1 MMTILTALILGIVQG
16 LTEFL
21 PISSSGHLVIFQHFL
36 GVKEPGIYFEVVLHL
51 GTLVSIFIV
60 FWKDI
65 VGMIKVFFTLF
76 SKYKFRTT
84 QEQRSIKLMKY
95 IILGSIPTAIIG
107 FLLAPVFEG
116 FFESVYL
123 VGWMLLIT
131 GIILWIADRT
141 AHGRKEIFRMKGLDA
156 IIIGIA
162 QGAAITPGISRSG
175 STIAAGLLLGLNRET
190 ATRYSFL
197 LSIPAVVGASI
208 FKLKDLF
215 EIGTVNISFVPLIV
229 AAVSSIVFGVIAI
242 LLVMKALKQGKLK
255 YFSYYCWLLGIFIIL
270 SQIL

>member
-1 MMTILTALILGIVQG
+1 MTILTAIILGIVQG

-36 GVKEPGIYFEVVLHL
+36 GVKEPGIYFEVAVHL
-51 GTLVSIFIV
+51 GTLVSIGIV

-65 VGMIKVFFTLF
+65 IGMLHAFFGLF
-76 SKYKFRTT
+76 SRRKFRTT
-84 QEQRSIKLMKY
+84 EEQRSIQLIKY

-107 FLLAPVFEG
+107 FLLEPIFEG

-123 VGWMLLIT
+123 VGWTLLIT
-131 GIILWIADRT
+131 GIILWIADHA
-141 AHGRKEIFRMKGLDA
+141 AHGRKEIFGMKGIDA
-156 IIIGIA
+156 ILIGIA

-215 EIGTVNISFVPLIV
+215 EMGAVDIPFMPLIV
-229 AAVSSIVFGVIAI
+229 ATVTSIVFGVMAI

-255 YFSYYCWLLGIFIIL
+255 YFSYYCWLLGTFIIL
-270 SQIL
+270 YQIF